1 MKKILIN
8 LLMGICI
15 ASTLLITGCSGDK
28 PQKQESASVQKH
40 TCPMHPQIV
49 KDGPGTCP
57 ICKMDLVPVRSGGD
71 KNNLTLSESQVQL
84 ANVKTMKV
92 GASDF
97 QSSKVLSGRLI
108 TNPELTEIISSRY
121 PGRIERLYVKEAG
134 RAIAKGQPVFQI
146 YSEELQVL
154 EQDYLLQIKQSAT
167 FPNEKIYKTLMESAK
182 NKLRLFGYTN
192 QQIIN
197 LTTNNKVSPY
207 VTVYASASGIVN
219 EVNVSEGQYVSEGS
233 PIFRLENFNQLWA
246 EADVYPQEAAAIK
259 IGTPLTVNVNG
270 INEEFEA
277 KIDFISPQ
285 IDPATQILKVRATIN
300 NNGNL
305 QPGMQATVFLP
316 KAKINQAVSL
326 PVDAVIRDEK
336 GAHVW
341 VKTGENTFEPRM
353 VKTGEEDA
361 SQVIIISGLARQQDV
376 VISGAYLLTSEYI
389 LKKGSDPMAGHD
401 MGKM

>member
-1 MKKILIN
+1 MKRRVIY
-8 LLMGICI
+8 ICVSVSI
-15 ASTLLITGCSGDK
+15 AITFAQGCSGDK
-28 PQKQESASVQKH
+28 PRKQESVSIQKH
-40 TCPMHPQIV
+40 TCPMHPQVV

-57 ICKMDLVPVRSGGD
+57 ICKMDLVPVNSAGD

-84 ANVKTMKV
+84 ANIKTIQV
-92 GASDF
+92 GAGDF
-97 QSSKVLSGRLI
+97 QSSKVLNGRLI

-121 PGRIERLYVKEAG
+121 PGRIERLYAKEAG
-134 RAIAKGQPVFQI
+134 RAISKGQPVFQI

-154 EQDYLLQIKQSAT
+154 EQDYLLQVKQSAA
-167 FPNEKIYKTLMESAK
+167 FPTENIYKTLMEGAK

-192 QQIIN
+192 QQILM
-197 LTTNNKVSPY
+197 LTKSNKVSPY
-207 VTVYASASGIVN
+207 ITVFASASGIVKD
-219 EVNVSEGQYVSEGS
+219 VNVSEGQYVSEGS
-233 PIFRLENFNQLWA
+233 PIIRLENFNELWV
-246 EADVYPQEAAAIK
+246 EADVYPAEAAAIK
-259 IGTPLTVNVNG
+259 IGTLILIHIDG
-270 INEEFEA
+270 INKQVKG

-285 IDPATQILKVRATIN
+285 IDPSTQILKVRASIN

-305 QPGMQATVFLP
+305 HPGMQATVLLP
-316 KAKINQAVSL
+316 KSKINQAISL

-341 VKTGENTFEPRM
+341 IKTGENTFEPRM

-361 SQVIIISGLARQQDV
+361 DQVIILSGLERQQDV